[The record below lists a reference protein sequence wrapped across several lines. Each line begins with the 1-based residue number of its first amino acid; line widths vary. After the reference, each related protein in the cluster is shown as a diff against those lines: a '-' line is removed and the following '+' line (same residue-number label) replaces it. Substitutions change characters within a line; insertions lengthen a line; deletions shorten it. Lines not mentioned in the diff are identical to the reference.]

1 MSTGVWSCTSKGGTA
16 RLVLENVNREG
27 DHWLTLERGVGSSAS
42 VIGYL
47 RLKPIAGDRHTFE
60 VAEVRP
66 ACGPLLH
73 LPGESPAPEARAPED
88 DACVGQR
95 ALLFR
100 KASLMIRPFRPG
112 AFAGDSPRFSFGS
125 RRFLEHWRRGSVKV
139 DGGRHR
145 FQT

>member
-1 MSTGVWSCTSKGGTA
+1 MGKPMRPKISREHGRMELHVHGGTA

-66 ACGPLLH
+66 ACTASFTRRVT
-73 LPGESPAPEARAPED
+73 SP
-88 DACVGQR
+88 
-95 ALLFR
+95 
-100 KASLMIRPFRPG
+100 
-112 AFAGDSPRFSFGS
+112 
-125 RRFLEHWRRGSVKV
+125 
-139 DGGRHR
+139 
-145 FQT
+145 